1 MELKSEVLV
10 WVSAVWTW
18 WEDKYHV
25 IYQMNQ
31 IENKFYIPPGNPSL
45 KFEIQAGGGLAGSG
59 GGGGGS
65 IE

>member
-1 MELKSEVLV
+1 
-10 WVSAVWTW
+10 
-18 WEDKYHV
+18 
-25 IYQMNQ
+25 MNQ
-31 IENKFYIPPGNPSL
+31 IENKFYIPPGNPSF